1 MIMKNF
7 FRKIYSSYA
16 NSNHLIVILSV
27 IVLVLVA
34 IIVFIEVV
42 DKSSSNRIVI
52 SPTFLTDP
60 SRQFYQADDLIINLQ
75 PLRDE
80 LGNLEKNP
88 NASVYFE
95 ALNTGANISIN
106 KDAEFFPASLL
117 KVPLV
122 IAVVKKIERGEW
134 KWNMEIALKEAD
146 KNKNFGTLWQQPA
159 GTLFTVEELVK
170 QTIINSDDTSYF
182 MLLNNIDPNEIA
194 EVQNY
199 LGLYDFISNDLEI
212 SAKKYAPILR
222 SLFSATYLTVEDS
235 EKVLNWMSESNFND
249 YLAEGMPPATKFSH
263 KIGVE
268 DTKKIYLDAGI
279 VYLPNRPYIL
289 IVMVKNYDAE
299 HASAIMRDI
308 SQRVYKY
315 MSDYPKNI

>member
-1 MIMKNF
+1 MKICSKNIF
-7 FRKIYSSYA
+7 DYA
-16 NSNHLIVILSV
+16 NSNRLIVILSAV
-27 IVLVLVA
+27 ILILAV
-34 IIVFIEVV
+34 IIIFRGMA
-42 DKSSSNRIVI
+42 DKSSSSGVVI
-52 SPTFLTDP
+52 NPASLTDP
-60 SRQFYQADDLIINLQ
+60 LRQFYQADDLVINLQ

-80 LGNLEKNP
+80 LGTLEKNP
-88 NASVYFE
+88 NVSVYFE

-117 KVPLV
+117 KVPL
-122 IAVVKKIERGEW
+122 IMAVVKKIERGEW
-134 KWNMEIALKEAD
+134 EWSTKLELTEAN
-146 KNKNFGTLWQQPA
+146 KNKDFGTLWQQPT

-182 MLLNNIDPNEIA
+182 MLLNNIDPNEIVK
-194 EVQNY
+194 VQNY
-199 LGLYDFISNDLEI
+199 LGLYDFISSNMEI
-212 SAKKYAPILR
+212 SAKQYAPILR
-222 SLFSATYLTVEDS
+222 SLFSATYLTIENS

-249 YLAEGMPPATKFSH
+249 YLAGGMPPATKFSH

-268 DTKKIYLDAGI
+268 EIKKIYLDAGI
-279 VYLPNRPYIL
+279 VYPPNRPYVL

>member
-1 MIMKNF
+1 MKNF
-7 FRKIYSSYA
+7 FRKVYSSHV
-16 NSNHLIVILSV
+16 NNNRLIVILLVV
-27 IVLVLVA
+27 ILVLTA
-34 IIVFIEVV
+34 IIIFREAWS
-42 DKSSSNRIVI
+42 KSSSSGAVI
-52 SPTFLTDP
+52 NPTSLTDP
-60 SRQFYQADDLIINLQ
+60 SQQFYQADDLVINLQ

-80 LGNLEKNP
+80 LGTLEKNT
-88 NASVYFE
+88 NISVYFE

-106 KDAEFFPASLL
+106 KDVEFFPASLL
-117 KVPLV
+117 KVPLI

-134 KWNMEIALKEAD
+134 KWNTEIALTEAD
-146 KNKNFGTLWQQPA
+146 KNNNFGTLWQQPT

-182 MLLNNIDPNEIA
+182 MLLNNIDPNDILK
-194 EVQNY
+194 VQNY
-199 LGLYDFISNDLEI
+199 LGLYDFISNNMEI
-212 SAKKYAPILR
+212 SAKQYAPILR
-222 SLFSATYLTVEDS
+222 SLFSATYLTVQNA

-249 YLAEGMPPATKFSH
+249 YLAGGLPPATKFSH

-268 DTKKIYLDAGI
+268 DVKKVYLDAGI

-315 MSDYPKNI
+315 MADYPKNI

>member
-1 MIMKNF
+1 MKIFSKKN
-7 FRKIYSSYA
+7 ILGYA
-16 NSNHLIVILSV
+16 NSNRLIVILSV
-27 IVLVLVA
+27 VILVLVV
-34 IIVFIEVV
+34 IIIFGGVA
-42 DKSSSNRIVI
+42 DKSSSNSTLIN
-52 SPTFLTDP
+52 PTSLTDP
-60 SRQFYQADDLIINLQ
+60 SRQFYQADDLVINLQ

-80 LGNLEKNP
+80 LGTLEKNA
-88 NASVYFE
+88 NVSVYFE

-134 KWNMEIALKEAD
+134 EWGTKLELTEAD
-146 KNKNFGTLWQQPA
+146 KNKDFGTLWQQPT

-182 MLLNNIDPNEIA
+182 MLLNNIDPNEIVK
-194 EVQNY
+194 VQNY
-199 LGLYDFISNDLEI
+199 LGLYDFISNNMEI
-212 SAKKYAPILR
+212 SAKQYAPILR
-222 SLFSATYLTVEDS
+222 SLFSATYLTVQNA

-249 YLAEGMPPATKFSH
+249 YLAGGLPPATKFSH

-268 DTKKIYLDAGI
+268 DVKKVYLDAGI

-315 MSDYPKNI
+315 MADYPKNI